1 MPPEVEI
8 NQTDLVAHV
17 SSPEGGQAR
26 PQVAY
31 MAPAIQLPS
40 SQGER
45 ARLRTR
51 PGDHHQLSEHMQ
63 ALPTT
68 NPDHARVVLRTTSSV
83 SDDQIKAVISAYK
96 LSKSSSNDLK
106 GLGALNEQQVRTSI
120 NGVESA
126 ASFRGK
132 GFTAATLLIPPVTGN
147 DFGMGV
153 PCVTQATGHGLPFAI
168 SVTGHGFAYSGA
180 PLKTPVKTE
189 SFDWQIKSEPA
200 EYAGDNTTFTDGVPF
215 APLATSHGFAYSG
228 ASLYHPVKTE
238 FPGWQ
243 AKIEPAE
250 YAGDNESFTHAADLA
265 TSADDIFK
273 ASDAPHNLPSNTG
286 HFTWGSLKVPVS
298 AMSSCGYSSTV
309 PLGNPSTFFDFSYD
323 AIYTHRSS
331 DYRHRSEEPSM
342 DIAGMSYGAP
352 SVAPGNML
360 HVAPYIHHQTPFA
373 PPLPTLMRQS
383 IQEGNGQYG
392 MLVSKPLATMPD
404 VPEGLAP
411 QTNSK
416 LMGLP
421 GELRNRIYRYAITE
435 ESTIVIDRHT
445 WASHQPALLKTC
457 KQVRYEA
464 LPIFYAENEISTCIR
479 DWNPVVRDR
488 LNQVLMS
495 HKIRTPNPHHNF
507 RGRPNWD
514 NLKAWLKAAFEGE
527 TTGISSCVGK
537 NRTLERKTIGVMFL
551 LVDLAKKES
560 DWAAVL
566 RLLEAQRGLLGM
578 NDTRWLVSPSS
589 ESE

>member
-31 MAPAIQLPS
+31 MAPAIPLPS

-153 PCVTQATGHGLPFAI
+153 PSVTQATGHGLPFAI
-168 SVTGHGFAYSGA
+168 SVTG
-180 PLKTPVKTE
+180 
-189 SFDWQIKSEPA
+189 
-200 EYAGDNTTFTDGVPF
+200 
-215 APLATSHGFAYSG
+215 HGFAYSG